1 MSQFLTCVV
10 VDDELPARQA
20 MCRQIERHCP
30 SIRVLQACSNAAEAY
45 DAVLKN
51 APDVVFLDIQMPG
64 ESGLEFLERFDNRN
78 FYVVF
83 CTTYH
88 QYAVDAIRKQAFDYL
103 LKPIDPDELKA
114 CARRVSR
121 HFYEEKPQGSMG
133 ASHADRKV
141 ELQTSGQRH
150 FVRYSDIDYIEACG
164 SYSEIYLHNGRRIT
178 ISKNLKKVEEL
189 LDDELFFR
197 VHNSFLVRLPAVDSC
212 NYRSNTLTL
221 RNGSKVQMSTRRRE
235 EVRKRLAALMV
246 DVGPMS
252 SPQMA
257 ADDPEPF
264 IRLSREGADE

>member
-1 MSQFLTCVV
+1 
-10 VDDELPARQA
+10 
-20 MCRQIERHCP
+20 
-30 SIRVLQACSNAAEAY
+30 
-45 DAVLKN
+45 
-51 APDVVFLDIQMPG
+51 
-64 ESGLEFLERFDNRN
+64 
-78 FYVVF
+78 
-83 CTTYH
+83 
-88 QYAVDAIRKQAFDYL
+88 
-103 LKPIDPDELKA
+103 
-114 CARRVSR
+114 
-121 HFYEEKPQGSMG
+121 MG